1 MKIHE
6 KIRTLREE
14 NQWSQE
20 ELAAKLGL
28 SVNGYRKIERG
39 ETRLNIPRLQQL
51 ATIFH
56 TDILEFI
63 QDSDTTFYQVNHDS
77 DYCVNVSFDSTQTIL
92 LENEKLKLINAHQLE
107 LLAQKDKELEA
118 LKEVIRLMKTERQ
131 SAI

>member
-51 ATIFH
+51 ANIFH

-77 DYCVNVSFDSTQTIL
+77 NYCVNVSFDSTQTIL
-92 LENEKLKLINAHQLE
+92 LENEKLKLTNAHQLE

-118 LKEVIRLMKTERQ
+118 LKEVIRLMKTEKQ

>member
-39 ETRLNIPRLQQL
+39 ETRLNIPCLQQL
-51 ATIFH
+51 ANIFH

-92 LENEKLKLINAHQLE
+92 LENEKLKLTNAHQLE

-118 LKEVIRLMKTERQ
+118 LREVIRLMKTERQ

>member
-1 MKIHE
+1 M
-6 KIRTLREE
+6 REE

-51 ATIFH
+51 ANIFH

-92 LENEKLKLINAHQLE
+92 LENEKLKLTNAHQLE

-118 LKEVIRLMKTERQ
+118 LREVIRLMKTERQ

>member
-107 LLAQKDKELEA
+107 LLAQKDRELEA